1 VAQNSLVAV
10 HYGAAPENL
19 TYFVVSMPY
28 PGPPESWIVPWYTEY
43 TLGTD
48 TLHVG
53 SSCP

>member
-10 HYGAAPENL
+10 YLWGSSGEFDL
-19 TYFVVSMPY
+19 VSMPY

-48 TLHVG
+48 ALHVG
-53 SSCP
+53 SNCP